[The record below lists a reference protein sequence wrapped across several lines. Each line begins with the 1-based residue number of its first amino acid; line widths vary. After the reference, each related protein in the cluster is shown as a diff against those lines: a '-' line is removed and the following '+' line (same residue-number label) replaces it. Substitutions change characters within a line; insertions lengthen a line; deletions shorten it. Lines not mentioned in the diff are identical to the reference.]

1 MIEQKSRCLY
11 FDAYNQQFAILETE
25 QGGIHFVHWKELFNF
40 GFRALN
46 DITNKKEGELDQIY
60 HCRYKVSDRGSC
72 LEYIT
77 LSKESEFQSQ
87 YQVIQNLGTCNPITK
102 LDWSKY
108 LGSSSKPLVFI
119 NCTFEDIEFDYLEEQ
134 QSLNLSSII
143 FIQCSF
149 NGNFRLMGCSITTD
163 IWMPNCC
170 FSKHF
175 SLKKTCVK
183 GDVHLEG
190 CNFSGS
196 GGASFRGIYAKN
208 LYLDFGVVGSKDL
221 FWLNEM
227 TVSGVVSIVGTFE
240 SGVQLLG
247 VQDESTTNNA
257 KIGQLNLGVGVNGN
271 DEAHNDT
278 FSKRIVISD
287 YQFDMGIVIQR
298 FSTSEFLLSKSFLPR
313 LECYKIS
320 VDRDL
325 LIEECKIQDLN
336 IIESSIG
343 RHLRLAKN
351 ESVSEL
357 NLHGTSI
364 AQNFFFETKA
374 VKVNLSRFV
383 ASRVLFYPSN
393 LLIGEKRKWWQYAS
407 LKPKAFDCLALKGA
421 SRIEH
426 HDMLCSL
433 KRWYADSGSLE
444 LEDVA
449 YFHMRD
455 VSEPN
460 IIKRFL
466 FGSVF
471 GWGVRLQNIV
481 LSSVMVLLS
490 FALTFTVFSQ
500 MSVKQA
506 ITLSV
511 QSFISSFFGTWPQVK
526 PESSLGLLV
535 TAESIL
541 GIVFITVLVGAYIRK
556 LLR

>member
-1 MIEQKSRCLY
+1 M
-11 FDAYNQQFAILETE
+11 
-25 QGGIHFVHWKELFNF
+25 
-40 GFRALN
+40 
-46 DITNKKEGELDQIY
+46 
-60 HCRYKVSDRGSC
+60 
-72 LEYIT
+72 
-77 LSKESEFQSQ
+77 
-87 YQVIQNLGTCNPITK
+87 
-102 LDWSKY
+102 
-108 LGSSSKPLVFI
+108 
-119 NCTFEDIEFDYLEEQ
+119 
-134 QSLNLSSII
+134 
-143 FIQCSF
+143 
-149 NGNFRLMGCSITTD
+149 
-163 IWMPNCC
+163 
-170 FSKHF
+170 
-175 SLKKTCVK
+175 
-183 GDVHLEG
+183 EG

-227 TVSGVVSIVGTFE
+227 TVSGVVSIAGTFE

-271 DEAHNDT
+271 DEVHNDT

-433 KRWYADSGSLE
+433 KHWYADSGSLE

-455 VSEPN
+455 ASEPN

>member
-1 MIEQKSRCLY
+1 
-11 FDAYNQQFAILETE
+11 
-25 QGGIHFVHWKELFNF
+25 
-40 GFRALN
+40 
-46 DITNKKEGELDQIY
+46 
-60 HCRYKVSDRGSC
+60 
-72 LEYIT
+72 
-77 LSKESEFQSQ
+77 
-87 YQVIQNLGTCNPITK
+87 
-102 LDWSKY
+102 
-108 LGSSSKPLVFI
+108 
-119 NCTFEDIEFDYLEEQ
+119 
-134 QSLNLSSII
+134 
-143 FIQCSF
+143 
-149 NGNFRLMGCSITTD
+149 
-163 IWMPNCC
+163 
-170 FSKHF
+170 
-175 SLKKTCVK
+175 
-183 GDVHLEG
+183 
-190 CNFSGS
+190 
-196 GGASFRGIYAKN
+196 
-208 LYLDFGVVGSKDL
+208 
-221 FWLNEM
+221 
-227 TVSGVVSIVGTFE
+227 
-240 SGVQLLG
+240 
-247 VQDESTTNNA
+247 
-257 KIGQLNLGVGVNGN
+257 
-271 DEAHNDT
+271 
-278 FSKRIVISD
+278 
-287 YQFDMGIVIQR
+287 
-298 FSTSEFLLSKSFLPR
+298 
-313 LECYKIS
+313 
-320 VDRDL
+320 
-325 LIEECKIQDLN
+325 

-433 KRWYADSGSLE
+433 KHWYADSGSLE

-455 VSEPN
+455 ASEPN

-526 PESSLGLLV
+526 PESSLG
-535 TAESIL
+535 
-541 GIVFITVLVGAYIRK
+541 
-556 LLR
+556 